1 MLAMHRLHRLLLRHG
16 RQPLPERQL
25 IRRGLA
31 QDVKNGLPKEAKVIS
46 PHPKNVSSF
55 KKINQVCRKN
65 TAYHHHHYHQVVVV
79 GGGAVGASTAYH
91 LAKIGAG
98 AGVLL
103 LEVSF
108 EEDND
113 EKKTKSKITLCQD
126 WGWGRGV
133 TFGGGL

>member
-1 MLAMHRLHRLLLRHG
+1 M
-16 RQPLPERQL
+16 
-25 IRRGLA
+25 
-31 QDVKNGLPKEAKVIS
+31 
-46 PHPKNVSSF
+46 
-55 KKINQVCRKN
+55 
-65 TAYHHHHYHQVVVV
+65 V

-113 EKKTKSKITLCQD
+113 EKKTKSKITLCQRC
-126 WGWGRGV
+126 GLGRGV

>member
-1 MLAMHRLHRLLLRHG
+1 M
-16 RQPLPERQL
+16 
-25 IRRGLA
+25 
-31 QDVKNGLPKEAKVIS
+31 IS

-65 TAYHHHHYHQVVVV
+65 TAYRHHSQVVVV

-108 EEDND
+108 EEGND
-113 EKKTKSKITLCQD
+113 K
-126 WGWGRGV
+126 
-133 TFGGGL
+133 

>member
-1 MLAMHRLHRLLLRHG
+1 M
-16 RQPLPERQL
+16 
-25 IRRGLA
+25 
-31 QDVKNGLPKEAKVIS
+31 IS

-65 TAYHHHHYHQVVVV
+65 TAYRLHPHYHQVVVV

-126 WGWGRGV
+126 WGWGQGV
-133 TFGGGL
+133 TYGGEL